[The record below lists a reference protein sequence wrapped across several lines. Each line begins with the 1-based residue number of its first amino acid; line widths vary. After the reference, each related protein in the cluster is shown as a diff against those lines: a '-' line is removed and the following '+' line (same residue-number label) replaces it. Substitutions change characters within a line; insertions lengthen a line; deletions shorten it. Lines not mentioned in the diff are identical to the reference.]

1 MIQDEHQYQI
11 TKKWEGRFA
20 QDLET
25 RRRRNAEGTDEHP
38 LLAQAQES
46 ALASQLS
53 DLRADLREYERRS
66 AFTPNK
72 TEPKR
77 ASVGERSHK
86 ACSERLTNTA
96 G

>member
-1 MIQDEHQYQI
+1 MIQDERQYRI

-25 RRRRNAEGTDEHP
+25 RRRRNAEGTAEHP
-38 LLAQAQES
+38 LLAQARED

-72 TEPKR
+72 PEPKR
-77 ASVGERSHK
+77 CR
-86 ACSERLTNTA
+86 
-96 G
+96 